1 MSYLQWL
8 RAMADLQKDAE
19 FLLMDASERVSAG
32 GKTIEFLVTE
42 GEGYERLGRRSG
54 RNIYQTRIYLVCPDI
69 ENGTRIEANES
80 TLNSLDKTV
89 MANWG
94 FSLRDVFNEYRDLFE
109 GVYASLKQKVAAM
122 AESSKALLEA
132 TMGEKILKLVA
143 ERLQGDHVHGD
154 IKSMLDEHIRETI
167 LSVVMPEVRR
177 VSRATAI
184 TKLGI
189 KVDNNFTWEFENDD
203 ENFNLD
209 LTWKSLRYRFTGRTG
224 SVSLLRQEVQG
235 FCVRDAL
242 LLAINLT
249 TFGDQIANT
258 IEKVCGITTS

>member
-1 MSYLQWL
+1 MTYIQWL

-42 GEGYERLGRRSG
+42 AEGYERLGRRSG
-54 RNIYQTRIYLVCPDI
+54 RNIYQTRVYLVCPDI
-69 ENGTRIEANES
+69 ENGTRIEVNES
-80 TLNSLDKTV
+80 NIASLDKTV
-89 MANWG
+89 VANWG
-94 FSLRDVFNEYRDLFE
+94 FSLRDVFNEHRDLFE
-109 GVYASLKQKVAAM
+109 GVNASLKKKVAAM
-122 AESSKALLEA
+122 AESSKAVLEA
-132 TMGEKILKLVA
+132 AMGEKILKLVA

-154 IKSMLDEHIRETI
+154 TKSMLDEQIRETI
-167 LSVVMPEVRR
+167 LSEVMPEVKKAARMT
-177 VSRATAI
+177 SI

-203 ENFNLD
+203 EDFNLD

-235 FCVRDAL
+235 FCVRDAF
-242 LLAINLT
+242 LLAVNLAT
-249 TFGDQIANT
+249 LGNQIANT
-258 IEKVCGITTS
+258 IEKVRRMEV